1 MDAPRAARGLNTAVE
16 PLPPPAPPS
25 ASDPSP
31 NATPRSV
38 FPAFLGAI
46 LRPPRASRGRFI
58 LAMCVALTADLLFFW
73 LGEAIPVAS
82 DFVVALLIALC
93 LGGFSIELIGAFVA
107 EATPGIGL
115 FPAWSIAVPILWA
128 RASAAREH
136 ADRAKSPPPGDG

>member
-1 MDAPRAARGLNTAVE
+1 M
-16 PLPPPAPPS
+16 PPS
-25 ASDPSP
+25 APEP
-31 NATPRSV
+31 RANATPRAV
-38 FPAFLGAI
+38 FPAFLSAI

-58 LAMCVALTADLLFFW
+58 LAMCVALAADLLFFW
-73 LGEAIPVAS
+73 LGEALPVAS

-128 RASAAREH
+128 RASAAMAH
-136 ADRAKSPPPGDG
+136 ADRANARPPGKG